1 MIMEKVFLLNMKIN
15 GIKCIEND
23 YEFDFYKDTTT
34 NFNSKN
40 YRVKGIFGSNS
51 SGKTA
56 IIKAIEISRSLV
68 LENLNLRNI
77 IVEPMEELINK
88 VTDKFSIELDF
99 YYEGD
104 FENKIK
110 KFIFSHNIEIT
121 KTDDKIK
128 ILKEKIEIKNLKKE
142 IKKYILIK
150 SGIIKDFKLNIPKNK
165 LQNLSLNLLNY
176 TSILRIIIDNTEI
189 FGKNNDI
196 SILEKLHY
204 IYKSKL
210 KTNIHNEDKYDL
222 FFIDRNYNHS
232 FLKKTFNKEK
242 FIEKL
247 NKKINFMRVFNPKI
261 KNIEPIFREEKFH
274 YIVNYNFCYDD
285 YKIDLEF
292 ESMGIKKLFKF
303 FDLFNFVYNGGILFL
318 DEVDLNIHTVYLE
331 KLIKFIGDLGNG
343 ELIFT
348 AHNIELMETLKN
360 YKNSIFFI
368 TDNRKIV
375 RWTKRGNASPKLQ
388 YKLGGIKDIYHGN
401 IEYYDFEGIIG
412 DDTIED

>member
-1 MIMEKVFLLNMKIN
+1 MEKVFLLNMKIN

-23 YEFDFYKDTTT
+23 YEFDFYKDTIT

-88 VTDKFSIELDF
+88 VTEKISVELDF

-142 IKKYILIK
+142 IKKYILIE

-189 FGKNNDI
+189 FDKNNDI

-242 FIEKL
+242 FIENL

>member
-1 MIMEKVFLLNMKIN
+1 MEKVFLLNMKIN

-88 VTDKFSIELDF
+88 VTEKISVELDF

-142 IKKYILIK
+142 IKKYILIE

>member
-1 MIMEKVFLLNMKIN
+1 MEKVFLLNMKIN

-88 VTDKFSIELDF
+88 VTEKISIELDF

-142 IKKYILIK
+142 IKKYILIE

-176 TSILRIIIDNTEI
+176 TSILKIIIDNTEI

>member
-1 MIMEKVFLLNMKIN
+1 MEKVFLLNMKIN

-23 YEFDFYKDTTT
+23 YEFDFYKDTIT

-77 IVEPMEELINK
+77 IVEPMDELINK
-88 VTDKFSIELDF
+88 VTEKISIELDF

-142 IKKYILIK
+142 IKKYILIE

-242 FIEKL
+242 FIENL

>member
-1 MIMEKVFLLNMKIN
+1 MEKVFLLNMKIN

-23 YEFDFYKDTTT
+23 YEFDFYKDTIT

-88 VTDKFSIELDF
+88 VTEKISVELDF

-104 FENKIK
+104 FKNKMK

-128 ILKEKIEIKNLKKE
+128 ISKEKIEIKNLKKE
-142 IKKYILIK
+142 IKKYILIE

-176 TSILRIIIDNTEI
+176 TSILKIIIDNTEI
-189 FGKNNDI
+189 FDKNNDI

-242 FIEKL
+242 FIENL

>member
-1 MIMEKVFLLNMKIN
+1 MEKVFLLNMKIN

-23 YEFDFYKDTTT
+23 YEFDFYKDTIT

-56 IIKAIEISRSLV
+56 IIKAIEISISLV

-88 VTDKFSIELDF
+88 VTEKISIELDF

-142 IKKYILIK
+142 IKKYILIE

-176 TSILRIIIDNTEI
+176 TSILKIIIDNTEI

-242 FIEKL
+242 FIENL

>member
-1 MIMEKVFLLNMKIN
+1 MEKVFLLNMKIN

-23 YEFDFYKDTTT
+23 YEFDFYKDTIT

-77 IVEPMEELINK
+77 IVEPMEELTNK
-88 VTDKFSIELDF
+88 VTEKISVELDF

-142 IKKYILIK
+142 IKKYILIE

>member
-1 MIMEKVFLLNMKIN
+1 MEKVFLLNMKIN

-23 YEFDFYKDTTT
+23 YEFDFYKDTIT

-56 IIKAIEISRSLV
+56 IIKAIEILRSLV

-77 IVEPMEELINK
+77 IVEPMDELINK
-88 VTDKFSIELDF
+88 VTEKISVELDF

-142 IKKYILIK
+142 IKKYILIE

-176 TSILRIIIDNTEI
+176 TSILKIIIDNTEI

-242 FIEKL
+242 FIENL

>member
-1 MIMEKVFLLNMKIN
+1 MEKVFLLNMKIN

-23 YEFDFYKDTTT
+23 YEFDFYKDTIT

-121 KTDDKIK
+121 KTNDKIK

-142 IKKYILIK
+142 IKKYILIE

-222 FFIDRNYNHS
+222 FFIDTNYNHS

-242 FIEKL
+242 FIENL

>member
-1 MIMEKVFLLNMKIN
+1 MEKVFLLNMKIN

-23 YEFDFYKDTTT
+23 YEFDFYKDTIT

-88 VTDKFSIELDF
+88 VTEKISVELDF

-121 KTDDKIK
+121 KIDDKIK

-142 IKKYILIK
+142 IKKYILIE

-176 TSILRIIIDNTEI
+176 TSILKIIIDNTEI

-242 FIEKL
+242 FIENL

>member
-1 MIMEKVFLLNMKIN
+1 MEKVFLLNMKIN

-23 YEFDFYKDTTT
+23 YEFDFYKDTIT

-56 IIKAIEISRSLV
+56 IIKAIEISISLV

-88 VTDKFSIELDF
+88 VTEKISIELDF

-142 IKKYILIK
+142 IKKYILIE

-176 TSILRIIIDNTEI
+176 TSILKIIIDNTEI

-232 FLKKTFNKEK
+232 FLKKTFNKKK

>member
-1 MIMEKVFLLNMKIN
+1 MEKVFLLNMKIN

-23 YEFDFYKDTTT
+23 YEFDFYKDTTI
-34 NFNSKN
+34 NFNPKN

-56 IIKAIEISRSLV
+56 IIKAIEISKSLV

-77 IVEPMEELINK
+77 LIEPMEELINK
-88 VTDKFSIELDF
+88 VTEKFSIELDF

-110 KFIFSHNIEIT
+110 KFIFSHNIEII

-142 IKKYILIK
+142 IKKYILIE

-189 FGKNNDI
+189 LGKNNDI

-210 KTNIHNEDKYDL
+210 KTNIHDEDKYDL
-222 FFIDRNYNHS
+222 FFIDSKYSHS
-232 FLKKTFNKEK
+232 FLKETFNKEK
-242 FIEKL
+242 FIKKL
-247 NKKINFMRVFNPKI
+247 KKKINFMKVFNPKI
-261 KNIEPIFREEKFH
+261 KNIEPIFREAKYH
-274 YIVNYNFCYDD
+274 YIVNYDFCYDD

-331 KLIKFIGDLGNG
+331 KLIKFIADLGHG

-375 RWTKRGNASPKLQ
+375 RWTKRGNSSPKLQ

-412 DDTIED
+412 DDMIED